1 MKRMRDLFQPK
12 KITLDNGKEIQ
23 PPRSVAPFI
32 LIGLA
37 LALWGAATITGFDF
51 NALMRRGNQFF
62 IILKDMLSPDWS
74 IIDQIIPP
82 LVETIKMS
90 ILGSIIG
97 SLLAFPVAILS
108 SSNINKSKC
117 SLWIMRFILSI
128 VRTIPTLIIA
138 LFATYVFGL
147 GTFAG
152 TVAISI
158 FTFGIVVK
166 MLYEKI
172 ETIDM
177 GPFEAMEAVGATKLE
192 AFQSAITPQI
202 LPNYFSMCLYTLEI
216 NVRAATILGYVGA
229 GGIGAPLIFAM
240 NDFNWSKAGAIL
252 LGIIILVLIVETIST
267 KLRTK
272 LARG

>member
-117 SLWIMRFILSI
+117 SLCDLS
-128 VRTIPTLIIA
+128 
-138 LFATYVFGL
+138 
-147 GTFAG
+147 
-152 TVAISI
+152 
-158 FTFGIVVK
+158 
-166 MLYEKI
+166 
-172 ETIDM
+172 
-177 GPFEAMEAVGATKLE
+177 
-192 AFQSAITPQI
+192 
-202 LPNYFSMCLYTLEI
+202 
-216 NVRAATILGYVGA
+216 
-229 GGIGAPLIFAM
+229 
-240 NDFNWSKAGAIL
+240 
-252 LGIIILVLIVETIST
+252 
-267 KLRTK
+267 
-272 LARG
+272 

>member
-1 MKRMRDLFQPK
+1 MNKIKDLFKPK
-12 KITLDNGKEIQ
+12 KITLENGKEIQ
-23 PPRSVAPFI
+23 PPRSIAPFI
-32 LIGLA
+32 LNGLA
-37 LALWGAATITGFDF
+37 IALWGAATITGFDF
-51 NALMRRGNQFF
+51 NTLMRRGNQFF
-62 IILKDMLSPDWS
+62 IILKDMLSPDLS

-82 LVETIKMS
+82 LLETIKMS
-90 ILGSIIG
+90 ILGSIVG
-97 SLLAFPVAILS
+97 SLVAFPVAILS
-108 SSNINKSKC
+108 SSNINKSKVL
-117 SLWIMRFILSI
+117 LWIMRFILSI
-128 VRTIPTLIIA
+128 VRTVPTLIIA

-166 MLYEKI
+166 MLYERI
-172 ETIDM
+172 ETVEM

-229 GGIGAPLIFAM
+229 GGIGLLLKEKLGWRQYDQVGM
-240 NDFNWSKAGAIL
+240 IL
-252 LGIIILVLIVETIST
+252 LLLFITVVIIENISRYIRER
-267 KLRTK
+267 L
-272 LARG
+272 G